1 MNSRAI
7 LPVLLLAVP
16 CVALAQPFPGDG
28 PMMGERWGGRDRL
41 ERGERQG
48 AMPAKRVE
56 VTAFRAAD
64 AGDRLGK
71 GRIVVSAM
79 AAGEDASD
87 ADWKLPVYEAAVVDE
102 LARHGYDTANAQDP
116 GQVVQVGV
124 SHRTVVP
131 EEAAHKPVSGAMST
145 YISNRGSGYG
155 LALNVDLSKPKK
167 AIVETRLDVRIRD
180 KASGVTLWEGH
191 AEAQNRE
198 GDNGLDNGAV
208 AGRLAAALFARFPEG
223 QVVDASGFA
232 SAPPPQRPGDAQ

>member
-1 MNSRAI
+1 MTSRA
-7 LPVLLLAVP
+7 LLSLLLMAAP
-16 CVALAQPFPGDG
+16 CIAQAQPFPGDG
-28 PMMGERWGGRDRL
+28 PMMGDRWGSHDRLGRD
-41 ERGERQG
+41 ERQG
-48 AMPAKRVE
+48 SQPSRRVE

-79 AAGEDASD
+79 SAGEDASD
-87 ADWKLPVYEAAVVDE
+87 ADGKLPVYEAAVVDE
-102 LARHGYDTANAQDP
+102 LARHGYDTATAQDP

-131 EEAAHKPVSGAMST
+131 EEAARKPVSGAMST
-145 YISNRGSGYG
+145 YVSNRGSGYG

-180 KASGVTLWEGH
+180 KATGATLWEGH

-198 GDNGLDNGAV
+198 GDEGLDNGAV
-208 AGRLAAALFARFPEG
+208 AGRLASALFAKFPEG
-223 QVVDASGFA
+223 QVVDVSGFA
-232 SAPPPQRPGDAQ
+232 APSARPVDAQ